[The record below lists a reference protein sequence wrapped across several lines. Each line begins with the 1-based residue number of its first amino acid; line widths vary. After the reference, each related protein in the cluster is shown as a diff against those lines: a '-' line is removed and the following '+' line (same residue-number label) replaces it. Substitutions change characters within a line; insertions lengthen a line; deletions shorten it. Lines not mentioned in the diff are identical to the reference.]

1 MNSFVPGADS
11 IVAIATAPGRSGI
24 GVLRVSGRDIDALVD
39 AVVGKPLA
47 PRVATLAAFLD
58 ARGMGIDTGIALLF
72 RAPRSYTGEDV
83 LELHGHGGPV
93 VLNLLLKR
101 CLELG
106 CRLAQPGEF
115 TRRAY
120 LNDKIDL
127 AQAEGVAD
135 LIDAA
140 SAQAAR
146 AAMRSLDG
154 GFSREVHA
162 LRERLIE
169 LRALV
174 EATLD
179 FPEEEIDLLTR
190 ADAWGRLQA
199 IKQALDAIQLRAT
212 QGARLRAGFN
222 VVLAGR
228 PNVGKSSLLNALS
241 GEEAAIVTAIP
252 GTTRDRIE
260 KSITIDGMPVNIVDT
275 AGLHETSDEVEILG
289 IAGTRKAIGAADM
302 VLHLVD
308 ATAGVTLDDLE
319 IARSLPATIPV
330 LTIHNKIDAAGAEP
344 LTQGNAIHLS
354 AKTGAGLE
362 LLRSA
367 LRSAAGLDGAGEDVI
382 LARERHLQALR
393 GAAGHVAL
401 AVPYLDEYTPALELL
416 AEELRLAQ
424 EALGTITGEFTADDL
439 LGEIFGRFCIGK

>member
-1 MNSFVPGADS
+1 MNFFVPGADS

-319 IARSLPATIPV
+319 VARSLPATIPV

-382 LARERHLQALR
+382 LARERHLQAMR

>member
-260 KSITIDGMPVNIVDT
+260 KSITIDGMPVKIIDT

-330 LTIHNKIDAAGAEP
+330 LTIHNKIDAAGEVP
-344 LTQGNAIHLS
+344 RTQGNTIHLS

-382 LARERHLQALR
+382 LARERHLQALCC
-393 GAAGHVAL
+393 ATGHVAL
-401 AVPYLDEYTPALELL
+401 AAPHLDKNTPALELL